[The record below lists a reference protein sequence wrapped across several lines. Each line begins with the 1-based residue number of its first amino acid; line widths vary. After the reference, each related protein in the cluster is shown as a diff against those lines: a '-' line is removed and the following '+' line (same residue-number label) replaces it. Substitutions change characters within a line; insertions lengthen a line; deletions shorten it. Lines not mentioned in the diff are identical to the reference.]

1 MENFNLKKFLVEN
14 KLTSNSR
21 LLNEN
26 QQVVKTLTFGYDLD
40 NVQEVEDYLVAN
52 YKVSSNYP
60 DALGKEDDQDPDCY
74 IIYAYGDTVMNGV
87 EIYNPA
93 ILQDQEFMDLVGGCD
108 GEGHF
113 EEDDEDT
120 GREEIEKWY
129 FNTHPQADELSQEE
143 EEAGVEAHFEEWNAV
158 KDQYDSIEDY
168 FEDVERNGDWY

>member
-21 LLNEN
+21 LLKEE
-26 QQVVKTLTFGYDLD
+26 QQPVETFTFGYDFEF
-40 NVQEVEDYLVAN
+40 VQEVEDYLADTYQEGTDYVTHI
-52 YKVSSNYP
+52 
-60 DALGKEDDQDPDCY
+60 GREDD
-74 IIYAYGDTVMNGV
+74 AMNALD
-87 EIYNPA
+87 ILNPEL
-93 ILQDQEFMDLVGGCD
+93 LQDQELMSLIRNCT

>member
-1 MENFNLKKFLVEN
+1 MDNFNLKKFLVEN
-14 KLTSNSR
+14 KLTTNSR
-21 LLNEN
+21 MLNEN

-93 ILQDQEFMDLVGGCD
+93 ILQDQEFMDLVGNCD
-108 GEGHF
+108 GEGSF
-113 EEDDEDT
+113 KEGDED
-120 GREEIEKWY
+120 Y
-129 FNTHPQADELSQEE
+129 DDDNYDE
-143 EEAGVEAHFEEWNAV
+143 
-158 KDQYDSIEDY
+158 YDDDDDRFGEMI
-168 FEDVERNGDWY
+168 